1 MVNNISNQIK
11 KTEEMKRYEEETG
24 KNAVWRKNITE
35 SFKKWQRGEKNYNVS
50 KDRISLY
57 VPEGLKNEWVKFAEE
72 NNYSTLSKLI
82 RDALRFFIKQGSKGK
97 RNIDIDFLSGLS
109 HDLKDPLTSL
119 KAYLQLII
127 EQYGASF
134 EENLLNILTNAFN
147 QCSNLEK
154 IIIENL
160 DLVEDEKGEKELNEE
175 RIKKKITPDILLI
188 EDDLEIGKVLNS
200 FFSSRGYSLTM
211 VTEGRN
217 GLKEIFNNPPKII
230 LLDIIL
236 PDISG
241 YEVIKSI
248 KASKKHENIPIF
260 FLTAIPRV
268 EALKKTKELSA
279 TGLILKPFNLKDFD
293 VIYEYLDGKVE
304 DI

>member
-1 MVNNISNQIK
+1 VNIISNQIK

-24 KNAVWRKNITE
+24 KNAVWRNIITE

-82 RDALRFFIKQGSKGK
+82 RNALRFFIKQGSKGK

-160 DLVEDEKGEKELNEE
+160 DLVEDEKELKEE

-211 VTEGRN
+211 VTEGRK
-217 GLKEIFNNPPKII
+217 GLEEIFNNPPKII

-241 YEVIKSI
+241 YDVIKSI
-248 KASKKHENIPIF
+248 KSSKKYKNIPVF

-293 VIYEYLDGKVE
+293 VIFEYLDGK
-304 DI
+304 